1 MSTNPTDPIDALIGI
16 EDSQPQPQPR
26 FSPLQDD
33 DNDSCNHETDCHCF
47 DQFNEFGEEN

>member
-16 EDSQPQPQPR
+16 EDSLPQPR

-33 DNDSCNHETDCHCF
+33 DHDSYCNHETDCHCF
-47 DQFNEFGEEN
+47 DEPGEEY